1 MEIKKEL
8 ITPEIAK
15 KLLEKNDHNRR
26 LKIPVYL
33 RYAEDIKNGRWK
45 DNTAELIK
53 ISESGLLLD
62 GQHRLKAV
70 LVANQS
76 VFFWVAY
83 GLKDSVFDVL
93 DTGAVRS
100 SSDTFKVAQIKNAN
114 QIPSIINSF
123 FILKKS
129 YQKSVQKNEKLTNS
143 QILEEYYKDA
153 DFWQY
158 IFRMSSS
165 WYESFSKIIPVSTI
179 GAMFATFYHINKED
193 AIDFMNQLCK
203 GSNIKNPTIELLRK
217 RLIQDRLS
225 NAKIS
230 PTLKNVLIVKV
241 WNFYRKNESVKV
253 LKFDFE
259 KEEFPRPL

>member
-26 LKIPVYL
+26 LKMPVVF
-33 RYAEDIKNGRWK
+33 RYSNDMKEGRWK

-53 ISESGLLLD
+53 VSVNGKLLD
-62 GQHRLKAV
+62 GQHRLKAIV
-70 LVANQS
+70 ISNTSQ
-76 VFFWVAY
+76 FFWVAY
-83 GLKDSVFDVL
+83 NLQEEIFDVL
-93 DTGAVRS
+93 DTGSPRS
-100 SSDTFKVAQIKNAN
+100 TADVFKISDIKNDTAV
-114 QIPSIINSF
+114 SAIISHYNVF
-123 FILKKS
+123 
-129 YQKSVQKNEKLTNS
+129 QKTLNKNVQKHSRPTNAE
-143 QILEEYYKDA
+143 ILAQYNQDPE
-153 DFWQY
+153 FWQFIY
-158 IFRMSSS
+158 RKSDM
-165 WYESFSKIIPVSTI
+165 WYQSFSKIITRTTI
-179 GAMFATFYHINKED
+179 GSLYTIFYKINPEQ
-193 AIDFMNQLCK
+193 ANDFMDQLCK

-230 PTLKNVLIVKV
+230 PTFKNVLIVKV
-241 WNFYRKNESVKV
+241 WNLYRKNESVKV